1 MGSNALSGVLVVAL
15 EQAAAAP
22 FCTVRLADDGARVIK
37 IERDEGDFARSYDDV
52 AHGESAYFVWLNR
65 GKQSIVL
72 DIKSPDDARL
82 LESMISKADV
92 LIQNLAPGAAA
103 RAGFGSREMRA
114 RYSRLITCDISGY
127 GEAGPYAAMKAYDFL
142 IQCETGLASIT
153 GVPEGPGRVGIS
165 IADFCCGSNPHA
177 AILQALYERERTGAG
192 QSNVISLFDGLADWM
207 TVPLLH
213 QDYAGHAPQRLG
225 LNHATIAPYGAYH
238 TGDGGDIVIAV
249 QSEREWRSLCS
260 KVLLSEDLGSDPGFA
275 SNTLRCTNRDVMNAC
290 IDKVLTLLS
299 RDDVVARLRDAS
311 IAYGAVNSVADLS
324 RHPQLRRIDV
334 ATSSGPVSMP
344 APPTRWRNDNF
355 EPGPVPALNEHG
367 DMLRREFAT
376 EGGSHRNGEID

>member
-1 MGSNALSGVLVVAL
+1 MGTNALSGVLVVAL

-22 FCTVRLADDGARVIK
+22 FCTMRLADGGARVIK
-37 IERDEGDFARSYDDV
+37 VERKEGDFARSYDDV

-72 DIKSPDDARL
+72 DIKSPDDARV

-103 RAGFGSREMRA
+103 RAGFGSHDMRA
-114 RYSRLITCDISGY
+114 RYPRLITCDITGY
-127 GEAGPYAAMKAYDFL
+127 GEDGPYARMKAYDFL

-153 GVPEGPGRVGIS
+153 GAPEGAGRVGVS
-165 IADFCCGSNPHA
+165 IADFCCGSNAHA
-177 AILQALYERERTGAG
+177 AILQALYERDRTGAG
-192 QSNVISLFDGLADWM
+192 QSIAISLFDGLADWM

-213 QDYAGHAPQRLG
+213 QDYAGQAPQRLG
-225 LNHATIAPYGAYH
+225 LNHATIAPYGAYR
-238 TGDGGDIVIAV
+238 TGDGKDIVIAV

-260 KVLLSEDLGSDPGFA
+260 RVLLREDLGSHPMFE
-275 SNTLRCTNRDVMNAC
+275 SNSLRCANRDAMNAH
-290 IDKVLTLLS
+290 IDDAFGKLS
-299 RDDVVARLRDAS
+299 RDDVIARLRDAN

-324 RHPQLRRIDV
+324 RHPQLRRMDV

-344 APPTRWRNDNF
+344 APPARWADGNL
-355 EPGPVPALNEHG
+355 EPGPVPALDEHG
-367 DMLRREFAT
+367 AMLRREFAP
-376 EGGSHRNGEID
+376 EGGGSDGN